1 MNIRLEGMTRE
12 KSDSHSSYQFVTLL
26 DSGMEETMSKTILIV
41 DDEKEIRELLRL
53 YIEKD
58 GYSVIQAENGAE
70 ALRQAVSARIDLA
83 VIDIMMPELDG
94 YQLIKGLREHS
105 DLPIIIVSAKTEN
118 HEKILGLD
126 LGADDYVTKPF
137 DPLEV
142 TARIKAQLRRYGGYT
157 ANSESV
163 LMKAGELCMDVCA
176 CTLSF
181 GSGVIPLTAT
191 EYNMMKLLMKSPGRV
206 YTKQQIY
213 EAAWQESAIV
223 DDNTVMV
230 AISKLRS
237 KLPSGGGVSIGT
249 VRGLGYRLEVRT

>member
-1 MNIRLEGMTRE
+1 MNKNIM
-12 KSDSHSSYQFVTLL
+12 
-26 DSGMEETMSKTILIV
+26 IV

-58 GYSVIQAENGAE
+58 GYSVIQAKNGLE
-70 ALRQAVSARIDLA
+70 ALKQAKSMQVDLA

-94 YQLIKGLREHS
+94 YQLIKALRENS
-105 DLPIIIVSAKTEN
+105 NIPIIIVSAKTEN

-142 TARIKAQLRRYGGYT
+142 IARIKAQLRRYNGYV
-157 ANSESV
+157 ADSEV
-163 LMKAGELCMDVCA
+163 DLLIAGELCMDIYA
-176 CTLSF
+176 CKLNF
-181 GSGVIPLTAT
+181 GRVTIPLTAT
-191 EYNMMKLLMKSPGRV
+191 EFNIMKLFMQSPGRV

-213 EAAWQESAIV
+213 EAAWQEGSIV

-230 AISKLRS
+230 AISKLRG
-237 KLPSGGGVSIGT
+237 KLPEEGAVSIGT
-249 VRGLGYRLEVRT
+249 VRGLGYRLEVCK

>member
-1 MNIRLEGMTRE
+1 MNLRLEGR
-12 KSDSHSSYQFVTLL
+12 
-26 DSGMEETMSKTILIV
+26 MSKKRGAAMNKTILIV

-58 GYSVIQAENGAE
+58 GYSVVQAENGLE
-70 ALRQAVSARIDLA
+70 ALKQAASTRIDLA

-94 YQLIKGLREHS
+94 YQLIKGLRERS
-105 DLPIIIVSAKTEN
+105 NLPIIIVSAKTEN

-142 TARIKAQLRRYGGYT
+142 LARIKAQLRRYGGGT
-157 ANSESV
+157 ADSAAA
-163 LMKAGELCMDVCA
+163 LLTAGGLCMDVSA
-176 CTLSF
+176 CTLSL
-181 GSGVIPLTAT
+181 GSGTIPLTAT
-191 EYNMMKLLMKSPGRV
+191 EFNMMKLFMQSPGRV

-230 AISKLRS
+230 AISKLRG
-237 KLPSGGGVSIGT
+237 KLPVDGAVSIGT

>member
-1 MNIRLEGMTRE
+1 MSLRHNGMMINKRGKTMN
-12 KSDSHSSYQFVTLL
+12 
-26 DSGMEETMSKTILIV
+26 KTILIV

-58 GYSVIQAENGAE
+58 GYIVIQAENGLE
-70 ALRQAVSARIDLA
+70 ALKQAASARIDLA

-94 YQLIKGLREHS
+94 YQLIRGLREHS
-105 DLPIIIVSAKTEN
+105 NLPIIVVSAKTEN

-142 TARIKAQLRRYGGYT
+142 TARIKAQLRRYDRDLAYPEAALLT
-157 ANSESV
+157 A
-163 LMKAGELCMDVCA
+163 GRLCMDVCT
-176 CTLSF
+176 CTLCF
-181 GSGVIPLTAT
+181 GNRTIPLTAT
-191 EYNMMKLLMKSPGRV
+191 EFNMMKLFMQSPGRV

-213 EAAWQESAIV
+213 EAAWQETAIV

-237 KLPSGGGVSIGT
+237 KLPCDGAVSIGT
-249 VRGLGYRLEVRT
+249 VRGLGYRLEVHT

>member
-1 MNIRLEGMTRE
+1 MN
-12 KSDSHSSYQFVTLL
+12 
-26 DSGMEETMSKTILIV
+26 KTILIV

-58 GYSVIQAENGAE
+58 GYTVIQAKNGLE
-70 ALRQAVSARIDLA
+70 ALKQAVSEQIDLA

-94 YQLIKGLREHS
+94 YQLIKALRERS
-105 DLPIIIVSAKTEN
+105 NLPIIIVSAKTEN

-142 TARIKAQLRRYGGYT
+142 IARIKAQLRRYDGGT
-157 ANSESV
+157 ADYEAH
-163 LMKAGELCMDVCA
+163 LLTAGELCMNVST

-181 GSGVIPLTAT
+181 GSATIPLTAT
-191 EYNMMKLLMKSPGRV
+191 EFNMMKLFMQSPGRV

-213 EAAWQESAIV
+213 EAAWQEAGIV

-230 AISKLRS
+230 AISKLRG
-237 KLPSGGGVSIGT
+237 KIPKDGGISIGT
-249 VRGLGYRLEVRT
+249 VRGLGYRLEVHT

>member
-1 MNIRLEGMTRE
+1 MNLRLEGRTSNRRGDGMT
-12 KSDSHSSYQFVTLL
+12 
-26 DSGMEETMSKTILIV
+26 KTILIV

-58 GYSVIQAENGAE
+58 GYSVIQAENGLE
-70 ALRQAVSARIDLA
+70 ALKLAAITRIDLA

-94 YQLIKGLREHS
+94 YQLIKGLRERS
-105 DLPIIIVSAKTEN
+105 NLPIIVVSAKTEN

-142 TARIKAQLRRYGGYT
+142 LARIKAQLRRYEGGPADSDT
-157 ANSESV
+157 A
-163 LMKAGELCMDVCA
+163 LLTAGELRLDVFA
-176 CTLSF
+176 CTLSL
-181 GSGVIPLTAT
+181 GNEIIPLTAT
-191 EYNMMKLLMKSPGRV
+191 EFNLMKLFMQSPGRV

-213 EAAWQESAIV
+213 EAAWQEAAIV

-237 KLPSGGGVSIGT
+237 KLPDYSAVSIGT
-249 VRGLGYRLEVRT
+249 VRGLGYRLEVHK

>member
-1 MNIRLEGMTRE
+1 M
-12 KSDSHSSYQFVTLL
+12 K
-26 DSGMEETMSKTILIV
+26 KTILVV

-58 GYSVIQAENGAE
+58 GYFVIQAENGLE
-70 ALRQAVSARIDLA
+70 ALKLAESTRIDLA

-105 DLPIIIVSAKTEN
+105 DLPIIVVSAKTEN

-142 TARIKAQLRRYGGYT
+142 IARIKAQLRRYNTGTTESEAQVLTAGG
-157 ANSESV
+157 
-163 LMKAGELCMDVCA
+163 LCLDVSSCS
-176 CTLSF
+176 LSI
-181 GSGVIPLTAT
+181 GSKVIPLTAT
-191 EYNMMKLLMKSPGRV
+191 EFNLMKLFMQSPGRV
-206 YTKQQIY
+206 YTKQQLY
-213 EAAWQESAIV
+213 EAAWQETAIV

-230 AISKLRS
+230 AISKLRG
-237 KLPSGGGVSIGT
+237 KLPEAGMVSIGT
-249 VRGLGYRLEVRT
+249 VRGLGYRLEVHP

>member
-1 MNIRLEGMTRE
+1 MNLRLEGMMN
-12 KSDSHSSYQFVTLL
+12 KKKK
-26 DSGMEETMSKTILIV
+26 GETMNKTILVV

-53 YIEKD
+53 YLEKD
-58 GYSVIQAENGAE
+58 GYSVIQAKDGLE
-70 ALRQAVSARIDLA
+70 ALRQAATTRIDLA

-94 YQLIKGLREHS
+94 YQLLKGLREYS
-105 DLPIIIVSAKTEN
+105 KLPIIIVSAKTEN

-142 TARIKAQLRRYGGYT
+142 TARIKAHLRRYDGGV
-157 ANSESV
+157 ADSESLLLTV
-163 LMKAGELCMDVCA
+163 GELCMDVST

-181 GSGVIPLTAT
+181 GSETLPLTAT
-191 EYNMMKLLMKSPGRV
+191 EFNIMKLFMQSPGRV

-213 EAAWQESAIV
+213 EAAWQEAAIV

-237 KLPSGGGVSIGT
+237 KLSSDGAVSIGT
-249 VRGLGYRLEVRT
+249 VRGLGYRLEVRK

>member
-1 MNIRLEGMTRE
+1 MNIQLE
-12 KSDSHSSYQFVTLL
+12 DSRRKKR
-26 DSGMEETMSKTILIV
+26 GEPMKKTILVV

-58 GYSVIQAENGAE
+58 GYFVIQAENGLE
-70 ALRQAVSARIDLA
+70 ALKQAASTRIDLA

-105 DLPIIIVSAKTEN
+105 NLPIIVVSAKTEN

-142 TARIKAQLRRYGGYT
+142 IARIKAQLRRYNAGT
-157 ANSESV
+157 TESEALV
-163 LMKAGELCMDVCA
+163 LTAGELRLDVSA
-176 CTLSF
+176 CSLSID
-181 GSGVIPLTAT
+181 GKVIPLTAT
-191 EYNMMKLLMKSPGRV
+191 EFNLMKLFMQSPGRV
-206 YTKQQIY
+206 YTKQQLY
-213 EAAWQESAIV
+213 EAAWQETAIV

-230 AISKLRS
+230 AISKLRG
-237 KLPSGGGVSIGT
+237 KLPESGTVSIGT
-249 VRGLGYRLEVRT
+249 VRGLGYRLEVYP

>member
-1 MNIRLEGMTRE
+1 MN
-12 KSDSHSSYQFVTLL
+12 
-26 DSGMEETMSKTILIV
+26 KTILIV

-58 GYSVIQAENGAE
+58 GYSVIQAENGAD
-70 ALRQAVSARIDLA
+70 ALRQAAFARIDLA

-142 TARIKAQLRRYGGYT
+142 TAGSKPNCADMTDIRRIPKRATEGRRIAYGCLRLHTKLWRGI
-157 ANSESV
+157 
-163 LMKAGELCMDVCA
+163 
-176 CTLSF
+176 
-181 GSGVIPLTAT
+181 IPLTAT
-191 EYNMMKLLMKSPGRV
+191 EYNMMKLLMKSPGV
-206 YTKQQIY
+206 YTPN
-213 EAAWQESAIV
+213 SRF
-223 DDNTVMV
+223 M
-230 AISKLRS
+230 KLLGRR
-237 KLPSGGGVSIGT
+237 LPSWTTI
-249 VRGLGYRLEVRT
+249 R